1 MIQKTACT
9 QNVRAVVMFMSAK
22 DKAKGI
28 RQENIYKLY
37 ESGIE
42 FDLSRKR
49 KS

>member
-9 QNVRAVVMFMSAK
+9 TERTVVMFMSAK

-37 ESGIE
+37 ESGIK
-42 FDLSRKR
+42 FDL
-49 KS
+49 

>member
-9 QNVRAVVMFMSAK
+9 TERTCSSNVMGAK

-37 ESGIE
+37 KSGIE
-42 FDLSRKR
+42 FDL
-49 KS
+49 